1 MAGVGP
7 AVGSIVEN
15 PELLRGWRFTSNAMP
30 LVVRRAVEI
39 NADAGFRRIGSIAI
53 CLSLPVGREL
63 EPPRW
68 RTLVE
73 LDRKARGGA
82 GWVDKAWVLLGL
94 IRRRS
99 CEPS

>member
-1 MAGVGP
+1 M
-7 AVGSIVEN
+7 
-15 PELLRGWRFTSNAMP
+15 
-30 LVVRRAVEI
+30 EI

-82 GWVDKAWVLLGL
+82 GWVDKAWGVAWPYPASELLAVVAA
-94 IRRRS
+94 
-99 CEPS
+99 